1 MKNLF
6 IVCNLEEN
14 YGMTVY
20 DSKEEFV
27 ENFKYMFEIDN
38 FEDLIEEMKGEY
50 EVFEVKGDFEVDYLN

>member
-14 YGMTVY
+14 YGMTTY

-38 FEDLIEEMKGEY
+38 FEDLIVEMKGEY
-50 EVFEVKGDFEVDYLN
+50 EVFEVKGDFEVDYLI